1 MEEKKEGA
9 PKKKKITL
17 LSIIAIQ
24 GATIVYTG
32 SSVCSKIA
40 SSHKGAIT
48 LFGRTISGLS
58 WTGILWIF
66 LELCCLGVYAI
77 LWQQIIK
84 RFDLSVAYANR
95 AFAVCWTMLWGV
107 LLFGEHI
114 KPLNIVG
121 VAIVLTGIMLV
132 NADAK

>member
-1 MEEKKEGA
+1 MEKNKVRGPE
-9 PKKKKITL
+9 KKKITP

-40 SSHKGAIT
+40 SSHKGQIE
-48 LFGRTISGLS
+48 LFGRTINGLD

-77 LWQQIIK
+77 LWQQII
-84 RFDLSVAYANR
+84 RHFDLSVAYANR

-121 VAIVLTGIMLV
+121 VVIVLIGIMLV
-132 NADAK
+132 NGDAK